1 MRADPMKNAAFATA
15 ARIGRAL
22 CAPALALVLAAAL
35 AAPAMASESRP
46 SVAGLLPVKESV
58 GAPQG
63 ASALCATYAWAC
75 AKSGKRVTVDAA
87 MLQVIKDVNSRV
99 NRSVRPVNDITQYG
113 TAERW
118 ALPTRRGGD
127 CEDYALLKKK
137 ELIAAGLAP
146 EQLLIATVL
155 DRKRQSHAVL
165 VVRTGK
171 QDLVL
176 DNLTGRIMPWQQT
189 GYTFLRVQNPAKPSG
204 WVAVLAGGIF
214 NDDAVAKF

>member
-1 MRADPMKNAAFATA
+1 MKNTAFATA

-22 CAPALALVLAAAL
+22 CAPALALVLAAAV

-63 ASALCATYAWAC
+63 ASSLCATYAWAC
-75 AKSGKRVTVDAA
+75 AKAGKRVTVDAA

-99 NRSVRPVNDITQYG
+99 NRAVRPVNDITQYG

-171 QDLVL
+171 QDIVL

-214 NDDAVAKF
+214 NDDAVANF